1 MTPFTRHLLTAA
13 ALLSIPAGLSAHRMW
28 LLPSGTTFSGTT
40 SWVTVDAAISNDLFF
55 LDHQPGRLEG
65 IKVWQPD
72 GSPGELKNGATGR
85 YRSTFDVQLDKP
97 GTWKIGSEMSGVSG
111 SFKIGGVEKR
121 VGGRRGPP
129 PGAGGPGAGGGAG
142 QFVGGP
148 GGGRPAPGAAGGQP
162 GAMREPPLTVA
173 DIPAGATD
181 VKLTE
186 LLSRNEI
193 YVTAGE
199 PTTMVFKPTN
209 KGLEFAPVT
218 HPSELV
224 SGEAAKFRFLIDG
237 KPAAGLKVSVIPGG
251 KRYRD
256 AEGGMELTTGADGLL
271 TVTWPTAGMYWLN
284 ANATDSK
291 TSTPR
296 ATERRMAYSTTLE
309 VMAP

>member
-1 MTPFTRHLLTAA
+1 MSPFKRHLLTAV

-28 LLPSGTTFSGTT
+28 LLPSGTTFSGST
-40 SWVTVDAAISNDLFF
+40 SWVTVDAAVSNDLFF

-72 GSPGELKNGATGR
+72 GTPGELKNGFTGR
-85 YRSTFDVQLDKP
+85 YRSVFDVQLDKQ

-111 SFKIGGVEKR
+111 SFKVDGVEKR

-129 PGAGGPGAGGGAG
+129 PGAGGPGAG
-142 QFVGGP
+142 QFAGGP
-148 GGGRPAPGAAGGQP
+148 AGGRPAPGAPGGQP

-173 DIPAGATD
+173 DIPANATD

-186 LLSRNEI
+186 SLSRNEI
-193 YVTAGE
+193 YVTAGA
-199 PTTMVFKPTN
+199 PTTIVFKPTN
-209 KGLEFAPVT
+209 KGLEFSPVT
-218 HPSELV
+218 HPAELV

-237 KPAAGLKVSVIPGG
+237 KPAAGLKVTVIPGG

-256 AEGGMELTTGADGLL
+256 AEGAVELTTGADGVV
-271 TVTWPTAGMYWLN
+271 TVNWPTAGMYWLN
-284 ANATDSK
+284 ATATDTK

-296 ATERRMAYSTTLE
+296 ATERRLAFSTTLE